1 MTSTTTESSTVD
13 HPAPPPP
20 SSAERWFSRARMG
33 RWVESDRVQRVIIG
47 VIVLNAATLGLE
59 TSNGLMARHGDL
71 LHRIDQVCLAIF
83 VTELVVKLYAHRL
96 AFFRNSWN
104 VFDLLVVGIALVP
117 GSGAFGVLRAL
128 RVLRVLRLIS
138 MVPQLRR
145 VVEALLRAVPGILS
159 IGALLV
165 LLFYVSA
172 VMSTTLFGDT
182 FPEHFG
188 SLSHSLFSLFQ
199 IMTLDGWSDLAR
211 DVLAAHPWAGAFFI
225 PYILLSAF
233 TVLNLFIAVIVDA
246 MQHLREDSEQ
256 AAGTGDAENPV
267 AVAPAPTETGVQD
280 ELRALRA
287 QVAELTDLVRA
298 RG

>member
-1 MTSTTTESSTVD
+1 
-13 HPAPPPP
+13 
-20 SSAERWFSRARMG
+20 MG
-33 RWVESDRVQRVIIG
+33 RWIESDRVQRFVIG

-59 TSNGLMARHGDL
+59 TSNGVMARYGDL
-71 LHRIDQVCLAIF
+71 LHRIDQACLAIF
-83 VTELVVKLYAHRL
+83 VVELGVKLYAHRL

-104 VFDLLVVGIALVP
+104 VFDLLVVGIALIP

-172 VMSTTLFGDT
+172 VMATTLFGDT
-182 FPEHFG
+182 FPDHFG

-211 DVLAAHPWAGAFFI
+211 QVLVAHPWAGAFFI

-246 MQHLREDSEQ
+246 MQHLREDSEHAAAAAAQ
-256 AAGTGDAENPV
+256 ATGPV
-267 AVAPAPTETGVQD
+267 VVPPAPEVVVQD

-287 QVAELTDLVRA
+287 QVAELTELVRA